1 MEEVLASLY
10 PCKRRYTIMFL
21 SERIKRRL
29 AFSKPAETVSRDLN
43 FNHVKLYY
51 WKPLDGSLNFGDHL
65 SKVIVSKILAD
76 RNHLLDEETK
86 RQRTMLAIGSV
97 LHFAGDNDVIWGT
110 GVNGKVD
117 VSEHT
122 FTNLDVRAVRG
133 PLTREFL
140 INRGISVP
148 EVYGD
153 PALLLPHLFPGRFQ
167 KNPQKPYVVVPNLH
181 DLKIVKALRLE
192 NVISPIWGW
201 NKCVEE
207 ILKAEFVIA
216 SSLHGLIIAE
226 AYGIPACYIRFTE
239 TENLFKYNDYL
250 MGTGRGEV
258 QFATTVAQALEMGG
272 MPAPTFDAAK
282 LLSAF
287 PIDLW
292 EK

>member
-1 MEEVLASLY
+1 MS
-10 PCKRRYTIMFL
+10 
-21 SERIKRRL
+21 
-29 AFSKPAETVSRDLN
+29 
-43 FNHVKLYY
+43 
-51 WKPLDGSLNFGDHL
+51 
-65 SKVIVSKILAD
+65 D
-76 RNHLLDEETK
+76 RNHLLEEETIQ
-86 RQRTMLAIGSV
+86 RRTMLAIGSV
-97 LHFAGDNDVIWGT
+97 MHFAHDNDVIWGT

-117 VSEHT
+117 VNEHQFST
-122 FTNLDVRAVRG
+122 LDVRAVRG

-140 INRGISVP
+140 QKRGIPVP

-153 PALLLPHLFPGRFQ
+153 PALLLPHLFPGRFRKTGQ
-167 KNPQKPYVVVPNLH
+167 KRYVVVPNLH
-181 DLKIVKALRLE
+181 DLKTVRSLGLE
-192 NVISPIWGW
+192 NVISPVWGW

-226 AYGIPACYIRFTE
+226 AFGIPACYIRFTE

-258 QFATTVAQALEMGG
+258 EFATSVAQALEMGG
-272 MPAPTFDAAK
+272 MPAPQFDATK
-282 LLSAF
+282 LLAAF